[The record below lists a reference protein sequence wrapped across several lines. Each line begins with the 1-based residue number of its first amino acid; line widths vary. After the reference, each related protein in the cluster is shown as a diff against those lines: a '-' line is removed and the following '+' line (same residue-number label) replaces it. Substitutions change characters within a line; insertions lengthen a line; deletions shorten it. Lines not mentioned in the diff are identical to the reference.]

1 MNSKKIQGFTLI
13 ELLLVI
19 AIMGI
24 LMVIGIF
31 SFTVSQQRGRDSKRK
46 QEISKIADALE
57 MYVSDFGSYPSAG
70 SDGTITGCGPGGD
83 TATVCTW
90 GQAWV
95 VNSGTV
101 YMQKLPADPIAGQ
114 TYRYKQTG
122 DGYYLFAGLERSDDV
137 NVIKVGTKPTT
148 YTVDCG
154 SVKCNYVLRSSNIIV
169 TPAVIAPK

>member
-1 MNSKKIQGFTLI
+1 MHRKKIQGFTLI

-31 SFTVSQQRGRDSKRK
+31 SFTASQQRGRDSKRK
-46 QEISKIADALE
+46 QELSKIADALE
-57 MYVSDFGSYPSAG
+57 MYASDFGSYPFAG

-83 TATVCTW
+83 TATACTW

-101 YMQKLPADPIAGQ
+101 YMQKLPTDPVSGQ
-114 TYRYKQTG
+114 YYRYARSG
-122 DGYYLFAGLERSDDV
+122 NGYYLFAGIERSDDV
-137 NVIKVGTKPTT
+137 NVVKVGTIPTT
-148 YTVDCG
+148 YTVSCG
-154 SVKCNYVLRSSNIIV
+154 SVKCNYVLRSSNITV
-169 TPAVIAPK
+169 TPTVVAPK